1 MLNEALNAAEGFF
14 TAPFQE
20 PVSTT
25 RLFLIVGLV
34 IVFGV
39 IWSRVLN
46 HIVE

>member
-1 MLNEALNAAEGFF
+1 MEAALQSAGAFLKS
-14 TAPFQE
+14 PFQE

-34 IVFGV
+34 VVFGI